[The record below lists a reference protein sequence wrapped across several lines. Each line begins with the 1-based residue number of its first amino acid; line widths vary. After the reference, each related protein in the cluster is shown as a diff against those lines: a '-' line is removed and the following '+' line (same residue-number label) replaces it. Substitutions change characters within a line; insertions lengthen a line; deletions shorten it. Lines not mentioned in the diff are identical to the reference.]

1 MPQALDGRP
10 LLARLIARTE
20 KYLGCTTTPL
30 ATDITLHQQSVEEIN
45 RLTAENERLRRVAE
59 QQRQVQ
65 DAPLLKNY
73 APFRE
78 LDKPTQRNL
87 DALVDQ
93 LRKSGLSIDG
103 DNAYKRDLCDSIVGA
118 LAFGAQNRNPPPP
131 GHWGQKFWE
140 IGREERA
147 LTEEMLAALQAARDL
162 WGDYLPPGNS
172 NAMKAMRLV
181 DAAIAKAT
189 K

>member
-1 MPQALDGRP
+1 MPKALDGRP

-20 KYLGCTTTPL
+20 KYQGCTTAPL
-30 ATDITLHQQSVEEIN
+30 ATDIILHRQSVEEIN
-45 RLTAENERLRRVAE
+45 RLTAENERLRRFAE

-65 DAPLLKNY
+65 DVPLLKNY
-73 APFRE
+73 PPYSG
-78 LDKPTQRNL
+78 LDTPTQRDL

-93 LRKSGLSIDG
+93 LRKNGLSIDG

-131 GHWGQKFWE
+131 GHWGQEFWE

-147 LTEEMLAALQAARDL
+147 ITDELVSVAQEALSVINKIKPANHGNGTQVRLA
-162 WGDYLPPGNS
+162 
-172 NAMKAMRLV
+172 
-181 DAAIAKAT
+181 AAIAKAT
-189 K
+189 Q